1 MEKGYQLIVDYVEGR
16 ISAEEFQKQVLTNR
30 FLQKI
35 LQKKMSTRYGFLIK
49 YKYCLYDYLCKEWD
63 FVHRKWSS
71 YTIQNMLQE
80 VLSAYLDDNNI
91 KYQLYSKYAEDYTF
105 LLSIQPTW
113 LDVDDDSIF
122 KQIISDIP
130 QDLSKSKRVK
140 LGKEKVKSLFKYD
153 KTYPRWIQNPEWPI
167 VNGKPLVFSHQ
178 EKAKDG
184 DIRTYYYFYD
194 EDTKEQTII
203 EQFD

>member
-1 MEKGYQLIVDYVEGR
+1 MKKEYQYIIDYVEGR
-16 ISAEEFQKQVLTNR
+16 ISSDEFQKQFVTNK

-35 LQKKMSTRYGFLIK
+35 LKKKLSQRYNFLMN
-49 YKYCLYDYLCKEWD
+49 YNYSLYDYLCKEWD

-80 VLSAYLDDNNI
+80 VLSAFLDDNNI
-91 KYQLYSKYAEDYTF
+91 KYELYPKYAEEYTF
-105 LLSIQPTW
+105 LLNIQPAW
-113 LDVDDDSIF
+113 LDIDDDNIF
-122 KQIISDIP
+122 QQIIDSIS
-130 QDLSKSKRVK
+130 QDVSQTQRIK
-140 LGKEKVKSLFKYD
+140 LGKEKVRALFKYD
-153 KTYPRWIQNPEWPI
+153 KTYPRWVQSPEWPI

-194 EDTKEQTII
+194 EDTKEETVI
-203 EQFD
+203 EQFE